1 MVLKLNAEDVISK
14 IEFYW
19 KKKKKTETESLNYIP
34 APQRAF

>member
-19 KKKKKTETESLNYIP
+19 KKKKTETESLNYIP